1 MSLFDSIKVALE
13 ALIAN
18 KLRACLTML
27 GIIIGV
33 GAVIALMAVGQG
45 SQKAVQDKIA
55 GLGSNLLF
63 IEPGQSSSGNLLGG
77 GLGSAQTLT
86 QDDANI
92 LPGTI
97 PGVAAAVSEVR
108 VPTQISASGTNTFA
122 RITGVSS
129 DYANVLSLNME
140 EGEFFSSLDVDQSK
154 RVAVMGST
162 IAKTLFPGGDPVGQS
177 IRLGLGRNNFISLE
191 IVGLI
196 KPVGGNAQESRDGQ
210 IYVPITLAQR
220 QLASFRGARG
230 AQLVHKITVQLG
242 NKDQATAA
250 KKAIEDL
257 LKQRHN
263 VQQPDFVLNSQDD
276 IAAAANEINKTMTV
290 LLGTIAGISLLV
302 GGIGIMNIMLVSVTE
317 RTREIGIRKA
327 VGARRVDIMMQ
338 FLTEALTVTAL
349 GGLIGIAA
357 GLGAAQMLNGESIPG
372 LSENVQT
379 VVSWTSVVAAFV
391 VSAVIG
397 IFFGLYPAQRA
408 ARLRPIEALRYE

>member
-13 ALIAN
+13 ALVAN

-63 IEPGQSSSGNLLGG
+63 IEPGQSSNNLLGG

-86 QDDANI
+86 QDDANV
-92 LPGTI
+92 LPETI
-97 PGVAAAVSEVR
+97 PGVVAAVSEVR
-108 VPTQISASGTNTFA
+108 TPTRISASGTNTFA
-122 RITGVSS
+122 RITGVSA
-129 DYANVLSLNME
+129 DYANVLSFDMQ
-140 EGEFFSSLDVDQSK
+140 EGEFFSSLDVDQSQ
-154 RVAVMGST
+154 RVAVLGST
-162 IAKTLFPGGDPVGQS
+162 IAKTLFPDSDPVGQS
-177 IRLGLGRNNFISLE
+177 IRLGLSRNNFLSLE

-220 QLASFRGARG
+220 QLAAFRGVRG
-230 AQLVHKITVQLG
+230 AQLVHKITVQLQ
-242 NKDQATAA
+242 NKDQAGAA

-276 IAAAANEINKTMTV
+276 IAEAANEVNKTMTV
-290 LLGTIAGISLLV
+290 LLGTIAGISLVV

-338 FLTEALTVTAL
+338 FLTEALTVTAM
-349 GGLIGIAA
+349 GGIIGIAA
-357 GLGAAQMLNGESIPG
+357 GLGTAQMLNGRNIAG
-372 LSENVQT
+372 LGDNVQT